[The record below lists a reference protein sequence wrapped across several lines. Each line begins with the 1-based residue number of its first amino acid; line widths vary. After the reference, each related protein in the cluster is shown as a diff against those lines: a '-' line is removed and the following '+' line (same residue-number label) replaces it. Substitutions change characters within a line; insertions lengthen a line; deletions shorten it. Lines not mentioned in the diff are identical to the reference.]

1 VAFEPLVAIDPLQAP
16 DAVHAVAFVADQ
28 IIVALLPLVTL
39 VGLALKETAGA
50 AVVEFPLMLTMAE
63 VVVPKDAPSALAM
76 ATASFLVP
84 LNGTALLIGITKDL
98 GAASPLPQLSPPRSD
113 V

>member
-1 VAFEPLVAIDPLQAP
+1 VAFEPLVAIAPVQAP
-16 DAVHAVAFVADQ
+16 EAVQAVAFAADQ
-28 IIVALLPLVTL
+28 ITVALLPLVTL
-39 VGLALKETAGA
+39 VGLALNETLGA
-50 AVVEFPLMLTMAE
+50 AVVEFPLMVTMAE
-63 VVVPKDAPSALAM
+63 AVVPKDAPSALAM